1 MPLQSFRPLVLRLSY
16 IAEKTLL
23 RTWTATDACGNQATR
38 EQVIKF
44 TNPTRLLG
52 DATLYQVFA
61 YGGAN
66 LQSTQFAGQLVA
78 GQNLIGKHFKV
89 K

>member
-1 MPLQSFRPLVLRLSY
+1 
-16 IAEKTLL
+16 
-23 RTWTATDACGNQATR
+23 
-38 EQVIKF
+38 VIKF

-78 GQNLIGKHFKV
+78 GQTLIGKHFKV